1 MIYQLKRTQ
10 TNRRPQAFWGS
21 LIPSALSFVGGLIT
35 SSQQAKAQ
43 RRALEEQQRL
53 AKQQLDI
60 SNQNQLA
67 TTLNNYAIA
76 QQSYDD
82 KDYNLKYR
90 IGGVKRLG
98 GRNIMITDGG
108 NAKRIG
114 NNTYL
119 LRGGSHEDI
128 NETGQTG
135 IGINVGGNE
144 IEAEGGEV
152 AQRKGNSLRIYS
164 AQPILG
170 GISPAEAIMK
180 GYNKDRVFNAQQ
192 RFKKNNG
199 IKDDGSKAKYGT
211 TIPYK
216 RIHINE
222 DGTFTDI
229 LTGKNYTTSATN
241 GEDIV
246 ITGKKNHWKEAGK
259 KNTSRYFDPMGAI
272 HFASAAGAPI
282 LNATPS
288 NIFGSIREA
297 KDFNSFINNYMNYD
311 SGGFFNKEYAEKH
324 PYISFIGNVIADGAI
339 GGLANK
345 GIDGYRLAKS
355 FYKSEK
361 PYINTIANSRLY
373 SDNPIINTYATYA
386 RRYNLPDKARVPY
399 MIRRVESDEL
409 PTINNGRITMSG
421 DRFKHTNFTYDR
433 PVVSHRKGKWD
444 SAQQTYLI
452 NGRRLVS
459 ENKGNWGS
467 IEPSDMFTIQD
478 PKGGLTVPTKDVILV
493 SGHKGLLGQAKASGI
508 KIATSPQ
515 LQRIEK
521 SITTKQSLGRFN
533 LAGERRHYNT
543 PYWIDVNNIVKEYGT
558 PKLKDVRL
566 LEEMTGLK
574 SGVSKLD
581 NKAIKIINDANR
593 FNKLK
598 VSEAEEV
605 MNQVYPNGRGVNFTN
620 DREVYITGQFP
631 YNNLFY
637 DPTTYA
643 ESNYVFPKRLGG
655 HCKFKFGGLTSKD
668 RGSSK
673 HPYPSVSS
681 KDFAGGN
688 RSYPIPTKA
697 DAIDALRLAGLH
709 GRSDVRSKVYN
720 KYPELRKKARGGT
733 KVDPYYDWAI
743 NTSSNLGIS
752 FIDPTYDYRA
762 YYNSVTPYERN
773 LIRFAPQGT
782 HFTDIGKTPKHPTFS
797 NESIYSNKKHSG
809 GTWNGNVFVP
819 NIWQFG
825 NNGNKVRNKYM
836 NNSGEGYFN
845 GRVNIFPKY
854 RKKAEIGTLVPG
866 GIPGT
871 DSYRAR
877 MHSGYNISPFDLLNI
892 LNYLDRAVGFVDE
905 NGNTRYITGIA
916 PAPGIPN
923 KAQIIRNIQQANK
936 VAQATR
942 ASQAAQRTSYAV
954 KQAKDF
960 YRDLG
965 INIPVGRSQ
974 TYNPAFR
981 SSALARNIE
990 DSNKALQM
998 SLNTHLPKG
1007 IRLTS
1012 ADQSSIGR
1020 TAARVINPREAELVK
1035 QGINISQSARNMTS
1049 GSNPFLYAERTPSQI
1064 KAGLNRA
1071 FGVTKQGVK
1080 NAGQKVKDFR
1090 NKVTNSNTYRSKT
1103 GFEERYN
1110 PTLGAY
1116 EQYNTYKLKPWVKAT
1131 AGAAGTA
1138 GVIGLGVGLSNTKSE
1153 DKSIKAQLDAKG
1165 KPISP
1170 YIARPQEPAK
1180 SQTKTVK
1187 PTRQV
1192 NKVVK
1197 RQVRTTPQYTG
1208 NTTKGNYQLHDGE
1221 TKVINGV
1228 KYTRRGN
1235 TIINH
1240 KTNVGYIYDK
1250 NGNYTGQADY
1260 SKVGNFNQAFDL
1272 ARAAGRNQFIYH
1284 AGKYNNYS
1292 TVKETNAKKEA
1303 LNRRIGARRIAKR
1316 MGGLTNPPVERFKCG
1331 GHIRPKAEDGML
1343 APIYSYGTNRRRL
1356 PSFAPIDITPRAIP
1370 NFKPVS
1376 VSTNTKTPFDPN
1388 SVPFLGNQSTF
1399 KPATQDYIGLGIDT
1413 LAALGSGMFTR
1424 SAYNKMNFDY
1434 ALPNYVDES
1443 PVAFDTTYHNEA
1455 QRANIERNRL
1465 NARNLIRGNTASAQT
1480 SLGRMQQS
1488 DVDAMMETNKLLDEK
1503 SNKEVELRNQNAA
1516 NEQQVRA
1523 RNAAARNQYYQNV
1536 AQIKNAAIEAKNNME
1551 LAKAQSIGVDLSGL
1565 SQAWTNF
1572 AGSVEQRYDNRQKE
1586 AIIAATS
1593 KDPAVLSN
1601 AVQFGYN
1608 FSPEVLAAIYNS
1620 TDDDNLKS
1628 LALSQL
1634 STKNR
1639 LRYGIR

>member
-1 MIYQLKRTQ
+1 MVYQLKRTQ
-10 TNRRPQAFWGS
+10 INKRPQAFWGS

-67 TTLNNYAIA
+67 STLNNYVIA

-98 GRNIMITDGG
+98 SKNIMITDGG
-108 NAKRIG
+108 TAKRIG

-170 GISPAEAIMK
+170 GISPAEAIMR

-199 IKDDGSKAKYGT
+199 IKDDGS
-211 TIPYK
+211 
-216 RIHINE
+216 
-222 DGTFTDI
+222 
-229 LTGKNYTTSATN
+229 
-241 GEDIV
+241 
-246 ITGKKNHWKEAGK
+246 
-259 KNTSRYFDPMGAI
+259 
-272 HFASAAGAPI
+272 
-282 LNATPS
+282 
-288 NIFGSIREA
+288 
-297 KDFNSFINNYMNYD
+297 
-311 SGGFFNKEYAEKH
+311 
-324 PYISFIGNVIADGAI
+324 
-339 GGLANK
+339 
-345 GIDGYRLAKS
+345 
-355 FYKSEK
+355 
-361 PYINTIANSRLY
+361 
-373 SDNPIINTYATYA
+373 
-386 RRYNLPDKARVPY
+386 
-399 MIRRVESDEL
+399 
-409 PTINNGRITMSG
+409 
-421 DRFKHTNFTYDR
+421 
-433 PVVSHRKGKWD
+433 
-444 SAQQTYLI
+444 QQR
-452 NGRRLVS
+452 N
-459 ENKGNWGS
+459 
-467 IEPSDMFTIQD
+467 
-478 PKGGLTVPTKDVILV
+478 
-493 SGHKGLLGQAKASGI
+493 
-508 KIATSPQ
+508 
-515 LQRIEK
+515 
-521 SITTKQSLGRFN
+521 
-533 LAGERRHYNT
+533 
-543 PYWIDVNNIVKEYGT
+543 
-558 PKLKDVRL
+558 
-566 LEEMTGLK
+566 
-574 SGVSKLD
+574 
-581 NKAIKIINDANR
+581 
-593 FNKLK
+593 
-598 VSEAEEV
+598 
-605 MNQVYPNGRGVNFTN
+605 
-620 DREVYITGQFP
+620 
-631 YNNLFY
+631 
-637 DPTTYA
+637 
-643 ESNYVFPKRLGG
+643 
-655 HCKFKFGGLTSKD
+655 GGLTSKD
-668 RGSSK
+668 RGSFK
-673 HPYPSVSS
+673 HPYSSVSS
-681 KDFAGGN
+681 KDFAGAN

-709 GRSDVRSKVYN
+709 GRSDVRSKVYS
-720 KYPELRKKARGGT
+720 KYPELRKKADFGT
-733 KVDPYYDWAI
+733 WVRSNRNNNVLANLLYESGIIDKDAWRNMLRDIHTFTGMGSDPYNDNQDEAV
-743 NTSSNLGIS
+743 
-752 FIDPTYDYRA
+752 
-762 YYNSVTPYERN
+762 VTP
-773 LIRFAPQGT
+773 
-782 HFTDIGKTPKHPTFS
+782 
-797 NESIYSNKKHSG
+797 
-809 GTWNGNVFVP
+809 
-819 NIWQFG
+819 
-825 NNGNKVRNKYM
+825 
-836 NNSGEGYFN
+836 
-845 GRVNIFPKY
+845 
-854 RKKAEIGTLVPG
+854 
-866 GIPGT
+866 
-871 DSYRAR
+871 
-877 MHSGYNISPFDLLNI
+877 
-892 LNYLDRAVGFVDE
+892 GF
-905 NGNTRYITGIA
+905 
-916 PAPGIPN
+916 GIPN
-923 KAQIIRNIQQANK
+923 RAQIFRNVQQANK
-936 VAQATR
+936 VAQSVR
-942 ASQAAQRTSYAV
+942 ASQAVQRSSYAA

-960 YRDLG
+960 YRGLG
-965 INIPVGRSQ
+965 IKIPVGRNQ
-974 TYNPAFR
+974 IYNPTFR
-981 SSALARNIE
+981 SSELAARIK
-990 DSNKALQM
+990 DSNDALKIY
-998 SLNTHLPKG
+998 LNNTHLPKG
-1007 IRLTS
+1007 IKLTPT
-1012 ADQSSIGR
+1012 DQSIIDR
-1020 TAARVINPREAELVK
+1020 TAAKIITPREAELVK
-1035 QGINISQSARNMTS
+1035 QGITISQNARNMTS
-1049 GSNPFLYAERTPSQI
+1049 GANPFLYVERNPSQI
-1064 KAGLNRA
+1064 RAGLNRA
-1071 FGVTKQGVK
+1071 FGAAKQGVK
-1080 NAGQKVKDFR
+1080 NAGQKVKDFG
-1090 NKVTNSNTYRSKT
+1090 NKVRNSNTYRTRT

-1131 AGAAGTA
+1131 AGAAGAA
-1138 GVIGLGVGLSNTKSE
+1138 GAIGLGIGLAKRKIKYENT
-1153 DKSIKAQLDAKG
+1153 KAQLDAKG
-1165 KPISP
+1165 QPISP
-1170 YIARPQEPAK
+1170 YIAKPQEPAK
-1180 SQTKTVK
+1180 PQAKKVVSTRKDTTRTDTTK
-1187 PTRQV
+1187 QV

-1197 RQVRTTPQYTG
+1197 RQVRTTPQYKG

-1221 TKVINGV
+1221 TKIINGV

-1260 SKVGNFNQAFDL
+1260 SKVGNFNQAFDA
-1272 ARAAGRNQFIYH
+1272 ARAAGRNQFIYR

-1292 TVKETNAKKEA
+1292 TAKETNAKKEA
-1303 LNRRIGARRIAKR
+1303 LNRRIGARRIAKG

-1331 GHIRPKAEDGML
+1331 GRIRPKAEDGIL

-1370 NFKPVS
+1370 NFKPIS
-1376 VSTNTKTPFDPN
+1376 VPTNTKTPFDPN
-1388 SVPFLGNQSTF
+1388 SVPFLGNRSTF

-1523 RNAAARNQYYQNV
+1523 RNAAARNQYYQNI
-1536 AQIKNAAIEAKNNME
+1536 AQIKNAAIEAKNNAE
-1551 LAKAQSIGVDLSGL
+1551 LAKAQSIGADLSGL

-1572 AGSVEQRYDNRQKE
+1572 AGSVESRYDNRQKE
-1586 AIIAATS
+1586 AIIAATA

>member
-1 MIYQLKRTQ
+1 MNKLKRKQ
-10 TNRRPQAFWGS
+10 NERPQAFWGALIGAGTS
-21 LIPSALSFVGGLIT
+21 LVGGLLGNNAAKKQAKLQANINDYNIALQDAQSAT
-35 SSQQAKAQ
+35 NAYNAALDYQQNYLQQFKQQA
-43 RRALEEQQRL
+43 RF
-53 AKQQLDI
+53 
-60 SNQNQLA
+60 
-67 TTLNNYAIA
+67 
-76 QQSYDD
+76 
-82 KDYNLKYR
+82 
-90 IGGVKRLG
+90 GGVKRLG

-180 GYNKDRVFNAQQ
+180 GYNKDRIFNAQQ

-199 IKDDGSKAKYGT
+199 IKDDGSKAQNGIKVLAKRVTKNPNGT
-211 TIPYK
+211 LRY
-216 RIHINE
+216 NS
-222 DGTFTDI
+222 TFTP
-229 LTGKNYTTSATN
+229 NN
-241 GEDIV
+241 GRA
-246 ITGKKNHWKEAGK
+246 K
-259 KNTSRYFDPMGAI
+259 PMGINSPEFQFLMGLRGLNIPALKS
-272 HFASAAGAPI
+272 AS
-282 LNATPS
+282 
-288 NIFGSIREA
+288 E
-297 KDFNSFINNYMNYD
+297 
-311 SGGFFNKEYAEKH
+311 
-324 PYISFIGNVIADGAI
+324 
-339 GGLANK
+339 
-345 GIDGYRLAKS
+345 
-355 FYKSEK
+355 
-361 PYINTIANSRLY
+361 
-373 SDNPIINTYATYA
+373 PIINY
-386 RRYNLPDKARVPY
+386 
-399 MIRRVESDEL
+399 I
-409 PTINNGRITMSG
+409 
-421 DRFKHTNFTYDR
+421 
-433 PVVSHRKGKWD
+433 KGKR
-444 SAQQTYLI
+444 I
-452 NGRRLVS
+452 NLS
-459 ENKGNWGS
+459 
-467 IEPSDMFTIQD
+467 
-478 PKGGLTVPTKDVILV
+478 
-493 SGHKGLLGQAKASGI
+493 
-508 KIATSPQ
+508 
-515 LQRIEK
+515 
-521 SITTKQSLGRFN
+521 
-533 LAGERRHYNT
+533 
-543 PYWIDVNNIVKEYGT
+543 KEY
-558 PKLKDVRL
+558 PD
-566 LEEMTGLK
+566 LK
-574 SGVSKLD
+574 SGL
-581 NKAIKIINDANR
+581 
-593 FNKLK
+593 L
-598 VSEAEEV
+598 E
-605 MNQVYPNGRGVNFTN
+605 YGRQLQGIVNPFM
-620 DREVYITGQFP
+620 RY
-631 YNNLFY
+631 
-637 DPTTYA
+637 
-643 ESNYVFPKRLGG
+643 
-655 HCKFKFGGLTSKD
+655 GGLTSKD

-673 HPYPSVSS
+673 RPYPSVSS

-709 GRSDVRSKVYN
+709 GRSDVRSRVYS

-877 MHSGYNISPFDLLNI
+877 MHSGYDISPFNLLNI

-1080 NAGQKVKDFR
+1080 NAGQKVKDFI

-1303 LNRRIGARRIAKR
+1303 LNRRIGTRRIAKR

-1331 GHIRPKAEDGML
+1331 GHIRPKATDGML

-1356 PSFAPIDITPRAIP
+1356 PSFAPIDVTPRAIP
-1370 NFKPVS
+1370 NFKPIS

-1413 LAALGSGMFTR
+1413 LAALGSGLINYN
-1424 SAYNKMNFDY
+1424 SASKTYIPERTSIIQSSKLPTYYNISPQVEEIRRQRNKAFDDISHNTSSSVAAINRMNRIASDSALGIDKLYATKENEENKMLTQDTLNQQSVAAENAKLQADY
-1434 ALPNYVDES
+1434 
-1443 PVAFDTTYHNEA
+1443 EA
-1455 QRANIERNRL
+1455 NKANIL
-1465 NARNLIRGNTASAQT
+1465 NAQNQDKANAINLS
-1480 SLGRMQQS
+1480 
-1488 DVDAMMETNKLLDEK
+1488 
-1503 SNKEVELRNQNAA
+1503 
-1516 NEQQVRA
+1516 
-1523 RNAAARNQYYQNV
+1523 
-1536 AQIKNAAIEAKNNME
+1536 
-1551 LAKAQSIGVDLSGL
+1551 LSGL

-1572 AGSVEQRYDNRQKE
+1572 AGSIEQRYDNRQKE
-1586 AIIAATS
+1586 AIIAATA

>member
-1 MIYQLKRTQ
+1 MVYTSRIRGNV
-10 TNRRPQAFWGS
+10 NRRPQAFWGA
-21 LIPSALSFVGGLIT
+21 LIPTALNFVGGLIT
-35 SSQQAKAQ
+35 TSQQSRAQ
-43 RRALEEQQRL
+43 KRAIEEQKRL
-53 AKQQLDI
+53 AQQQLEV

-170 GISPAEAIMK
+170 GISPAEAIMR
-180 GYNKDRVFNAQQ
+180 GYNKDIVFNAQQ

-199 IKDDGSKAKYGT
+199 IKDDGSKATFGNLIT
-211 TIPYK
+211 MPFSDTINNVIDYF
-216 RIHINE
+216 I
-222 DGTFTDI
+222 G
-229 LTGKNYTTSATN
+229 TGKYAPKRVKVSNKTVNRKPIRN
-241 GEDIV
+241 GQV
-246 ITGKKNHWKEAGK
+246 GNFRVVNGK
-259 KNTSRYFDPMGAI
+259 YFP
-272 HFASAAGAPI
+272 
-282 LNATPS
+282 N
-288 NIFGSIREA
+288 
-297 KDFNSFINNYMNYD
+297 
-311 SGGFFNKEYAEKH
+311 
-324 PYISFIGNVIADGAI
+324 
-339 GGLANK
+339 
-345 GIDGYRLAKS
+345 
-355 FYKSEK
+355 EK
-361 PYINTIANSRLY
+361 PLRQVYPEFDIISMGRGLPVGKAAKATAKAAKNEVSYINRISKSRLY
-373 SDNPIINTYATYA
+373 SDNPIVNTYATYA
-386 RRYNLPDKARVPY
+386 RKYNLPDKARVPY
-399 MIRRVESDEL
+399 MIRRVKSDEL

-444 SAQQTYLI
+444 TAQQTYLI

-521 SITTKQSLGRFN
+521 SITPRQSLGRFN
-533 LAGERRHYNT
+533 LAGGERRHYNT

-605 MNQVYPNGRGVNFTN
+605 MNQAYPNGRGVNFTN
-620 DREVYITGQFP
+620 DREAYITGQFP

-709 GRSDVRSKVYN
+709 GRSDVRSKVYS
-720 KYPELRKKARGGT
+720 KYPELR
-733 KVDPYYDWAI
+733 
-743 NTSSNLGIS
+743 
-752 FIDPTYDYRA
+752 
-762 YYNSVTPYERN
+762 
-773 LIRFAPQGT
+773 
-782 HFTDIGKTPKHPTFS
+782 PK
-797 NESIYSNKKHSG
+797 
-809 GTWNGNVFVP
+809 
-819 NIWQFG
+819 
-825 NNGNKVRNKYM
+825 
-836 NNSGEGYFN
+836 
-845 GRVNIFPKY
+845 
-854 RKKAEIGTLVPG
+854 
-866 GIPGT
+866 
-871 DSYRAR
+871 
-877 MHSGYNISPFDLLNI
+877 
-892 LNYLDRAVGFVDE
+892 
-905 NGNTRYITGIA
+905 
-916 PAPGIPN
+916 
-923 KAQIIRNIQQANK
+923 
-936 VAQATR
+936 
-942 ASQAAQRTSYAV
+942 
-954 KQAKDF
+954 
-960 YRDLG
+960 
-965 INIPVGRSQ
+965 
-974 TYNPAFR
+974 
-981 SSALARNIE
+981 
-990 DSNKALQM
+990 
-998 SLNTHLPKG
+998 
-1007 IRLTS
+1007 
-1012 ADQSSIGR
+1012 
-1020 TAARVINPREAELVK
+1020 
-1035 QGINISQSARNMTS
+1035 
-1049 GSNPFLYAERTPSQI
+1049 
-1064 KAGLNRA
+1064 
-1071 FGVTKQGVK
+1071 
-1080 NAGQKVKDFR
+1080 
-1090 NKVTNSNTYRSKT
+1090 
-1103 GFEERYN
+1103 
-1110 PTLGAY
+1110 
-1116 EQYNTYKLKPWVKAT
+1116 
-1131 AGAAGTA
+1131 
-1138 GVIGLGVGLSNTKSE
+1138 
-1153 DKSIKAQLDAKG
+1153 
-1165 KPISP
+1165 
-1170 YIARPQEPAK
+1170 
-1180 SQTKTVK
+1180 
-1187 PTRQV
+1187 
-1192 NKVVK
+1192 
-1197 RQVRTTPQYTG
+1197 
-1208 NTTKGNYQLHDGE
+1208 
-1221 TKVINGV
+1221 
-1228 KYTRRGN
+1228 
-1235 TIINH
+1235 
-1240 KTNVGYIYDK
+1240 
-1250 NGNYTGQADY
+1250 
-1260 SKVGNFNQAFDL
+1260 
-1272 ARAAGRNQFIYH
+1272 
-1284 AGKYNNYS
+1284 
-1292 TVKETNAKKEA
+1292 
-1303 LNRRIGARRIAKR
+1303 AKR

-1331 GHIRPKAEDGML
+1331 GYIRPKAEKGML

-1356 PSFAPIDITPRAIP
+1356 PSFAPIDVTPKAIP
-1370 NFKPVS
+1370 NFKLVS
-1376 VSTNTKTPFDPN
+1376 VPTNTKAPFDPN

-1413 LAALGSGMFTR
+1413 LAALGSGIFTR

-1455 QRANIERNRL
+1455 QQANIERNRL

-1551 LAKAQSIGVDLSGL
+1551 LAKAQSIGADLSGL

-1572 AGSVEQRYDNRQKE
+1572 AGSVESRYDNRQKE

>member
-1 MIYQLKRTQ
+1 MVYQLKRTQ
-10 TNRRPQAFWGS
+10 INKRPQAFWGS

-60 SNQNQLA
+60 NNQNQLA
-67 TTLNNYAIA
+67 STLNNYVIA

-108 NAKRIG
+108 TAKRIG

-170 GISPAEAIMK
+170 GISPAEAIMR

-199 IKDDGSKAKYGT
+199 IKDDGSK
-211 TIPYK
+211 
-216 RIHINE
+216 
-222 DGTFTDI
+222 
-229 LTGKNYTTSATN
+229 
-241 GEDIV
+241 
-246 ITGKKNHWKEAGK
+246 
-259 KNTSRYFDPMGAI
+259 
-272 HFASAAGAPI
+272 
-282 LNATPS
+282 
-288 NIFGSIREA
+288 
-297 KDFNSFINNYMNYD
+297 
-311 SGGFFNKEYAEKH
+311 
-324 PYISFIGNVIADGAI
+324 
-339 GGLANK
+339 
-345 GIDGYRLAKS
+345 
-355 FYKSEK
+355 
-361 PYINTIANSRLY
+361 
-373 SDNPIINTYATYA
+373 
-386 RRYNLPDKARVPY
+386 
-399 MIRRVESDEL
+399 
-409 PTINNGRITMSG
+409 
-421 DRFKHTNFTYDR
+421 
-433 PVVSHRKGKWD
+433 
-444 SAQQTYLI
+444 
-452 NGRRLVS
+452 
-459 ENKGNWGS
+459 
-467 IEPSDMFTIQD
+467 
-478 PKGGLTVPTKDVILV
+478 
-493 SGHKGLLGQAKASGI
+493 
-508 KIATSPQ
+508 
-515 LQRIEK
+515 QR
-521 SITTKQSLGRFN
+521 N
-533 LAGERRHYNT
+533 
-543 PYWIDVNNIVKEYGT
+543 
-558 PKLKDVRL
+558 
-566 LEEMTGLK
+566 
-574 SGVSKLD
+574 
-581 NKAIKIINDANR
+581 
-593 FNKLK
+593 
-598 VSEAEEV
+598 
-605 MNQVYPNGRGVNFTN
+605 
-620 DREVYITGQFP
+620 
-631 YNNLFY
+631 
-637 DPTTYA
+637 
-643 ESNYVFPKRLGG
+643 
-655 HCKFKFGGLTSKD
+655 GGLTSKD

-681 KDFAGGN
+681 KNFAGAN

-697 DAIDALRLAGLH
+697 YAIDALRLAGLH
-709 GRSDVRSKVYN
+709 GRSDVRSKVYS
-720 KYPELRKKARGGT
+720 KYPELRKKADFGT
-733 KVDPYYDWAI
+733 WVRSNRNNNVLANLLYESGIVDKEAWRNMLRDIHTFTGMGSDPYNDNQDEAV
-743 NTSSNLGIS
+743 
-752 FIDPTYDYRA
+752 
-762 YYNSVTPYERN
+762 VTP
-773 LIRFAPQGT
+773 G
-782 HFTDIGKTPKHPTFS
+782 
-797 NESIYSNKKHSG
+797 
-809 GTWNGNVFVP
+809 
-819 NIWQFG
+819 FG
-825 NNGNKVRNKYM
+825 
-836 NNSGEGYFN
+836 
-845 GRVNIFPKY
+845 
-854 RKKAEIGTLVPG
+854 
-866 GIPGT
+866 
-871 DSYRAR
+871 
-877 MHSGYNISPFDLLNI
+877 I
-892 LNYLDRAVGFVDE
+892 LNR
-905 NGNTRYITGIA
+905 
-916 PAPGIPN
+916 
-923 KAQIIRNIQQANK
+923 AQILRNGQQANK
-936 VAQATR
+936 IAQSTR
-942 ASQAAQRTSYAV
+942 ASQAVQRSSYAA

-965 INIPVGRSQ
+965 IKIPIGRNQ
-974 TYNPAFR
+974 IYNPTFR
-981 SSALARNIE
+981 SSGLARNIE
-990 DSNKALQM
+990 SSNEALRI
-998 SLNTHLPKG
+998 SLNNTHLSKG
-1007 IRLTS
+1007 IKLTPT
-1012 ADQSSIGR
+1012 DQSIIGR

-1035 QGINISQSARNMTS
+1035 QGINISQNAKNMTS
-1049 GSNPFLYAERTPSQI
+1049 GANPFLYIERTPSQI
-1064 KAGLNRA
+1064 RAGLNRA
-1071 FGVTKQGVK
+1071 FGVAKQGVK
-1080 NAGQKVKDFR
+1080 NAGQKVKDFG
-1090 NKVTNSNTYRSKT
+1090 NKVRNSNTYRTRT

-1131 AGAAGTA
+1131 AGTAGTA
-1138 GVIGLGVGLSNTKSE
+1138 GAIGLGIGLSNTKSE

-1180 SQTKTVK
+1180 SKTK
-1187 PTRQV
+1187 QV

-1197 RQVRTTPQYTG
+1197 RQVRTTPQYKG
-1208 NTTKGNYQLHDGE
+1208 NTTKGNYQLYDGE
-1221 TKVINGV
+1221 TKIINGV

-1260 SKVGNFNQAFDL
+1260 SKVGNFNQAFDA
-1272 ARAAGRNQFIYH
+1272 ARAAGRNQFIYR

-1292 TVKETNAKKEA
+1292 TAKETNAKKEA
-1303 LNRRIGARRIAKR
+1303 LNRRIGARRIAKG

-1331 GHIRPKAEDGML
+1331 GRIRPKAEDGML

-1376 VSTNTKTPFDPN
+1376 VPTNTKTPFDPN
-1388 SVPFLGNQSTF
+1388 SVPFLGNRSTF

-1536 AQIKNAAIEAKNNME
+1536 AQIKNAAIEAKNNAE
-1551 LAKAQSIGVDLSGL
+1551 LAKAQSIGADLSGL

-1572 AGSVEQRYDNRQKE
+1572 AGSVESRYDNRQKE
-1586 AIIAATS
+1586 AIIAATA